1 MDDMKFNKDRF
12 LFKSLNN
19 LFWGISQLAER
30 VPMGGKNYVEM
41 ACDYY
46 TERMFNEY
54 VKHKFNPASN
64 RVIDL
69 CQSWIEIMDS
79 EGFLDKNDYQL
90 EDMGDSLYFQVNSH
104 NCTYYEYC
112 EAVNNEGLPVIC
124 PRMIICKWIVTN
136 FIGPQYQMQLEPF
149 GLTDT
154 CRGALY
160 PREMVSEILSR
171 DGDKISIA
179 GERAIV
185 LSTNAYGILLKT
197 IYNYAPHLLERVLY
211 ESTYY
216 SSLLE
221 YDKIESYYKSKREV
235 IEHLLNTIRR
245 LGNIRYEIVEY
256 DELNKRAVVKA
267 YGSYMAEIFV
277 DNKLFTTPKTSCAS
291 GRGRLAAYFTKAWG
305 EDIICEEMKCE
316 AFGDEHC
323 EFVLL
328 PKGLDNIPK

>member
-1 MDDMKFNKDRF
+1 MDDKKFDKDHF

-19 LFWGISQLAER
+19 LFWGISHLADR
-30 VPMGGKNYVEM
+30 VPMGGKNYVEL

-54 VKHKFNPASN
+54 IRDRFHPVSHEI
-64 RVIDL
+64 IDL
-69 CQSWIEIMDS
+69 CKAWIDIMND

-90 EDMGDSLYFQVNSH
+90 EDMGDSMYFQVTSH

-112 EAVNNEGLPVIC
+112 NAVNNDGLPVVC
-124 PRMIICKWIVTN
+124 PRMISCKWIAADYT
-136 FIGPQYQMQLEPF
+136 GKQYQLQTEPF
-149 GLTDT
+149 GETDT
-154 CRGALY
+154 CRGAIY
-160 PREMVSEILSR
+160 PREMVSEILAR
-171 DGDKISIA
+171 DGDNIFIA

-221 YDKIESYYKSKREV
+221 YDKIEDYYRSKREI
-235 IEHLLNTIRR
+235 IEHLLKTIKR
-245 LGNIRYEIVEY
+245 LGNIRYEIIEY

-267 YGSYMAEIFV
+267 YGSYMAEVFV
-277 DNKLFTTPKTSCAS
+277 DNDLFTTPKTSCAS

-316 AFGDEHC
+316 AFGDEYC

-328 PKGLDNIPK
+328 PKSLDNTPE